1 MTITSNSCCVWR
13 ELGENNWD
21 WVGADIRLKILIIS
35 IILQSIALEGRRKKE
50 EGRRKDE
57 EGRRKKEEGRRNKNK
72 LFPMPDARCPMPDA
86 LSAPCPMP
94 NAPAKKK
101 KCGNSLPLPTAP
113 VCRSFERRTL
123 KITIVLLLINVNTI
137 GKIFQ

>member
-50 EGRRKDE
+50 EGGRRKKE
-57 EGRRKKEEGRRNKNK
+57 EGRRKKEEGTKINY
-72 LFPMPDARCPMPDA
+72 FQCPMPDARCPMPSLLHA
-86 LSAPCPMP
+86 RCLMP
-94 NAPAKKK
+94 QLKKK
-101 KCGNSLPLPTAP
+101 MREQSTIADCPRLPIL
-113 VCRSFERRTL
+113 
-123 KITIVLLLINVNTI
+123 
-137 GKIFQ
+137 